1 MTPVGR
7 PPLSSDARRVIAAQA
22 LRAFAYGFGALL
34 LGSTLKQLGFD
45 STKVGLVLGAIV
57 AGTIVASIAVARWS
71 DRFGRRRSYIALY
84 LMLALAGAVFS
95 LSRNLLVLTVI
106 ALTGT
111 LSTDIVDNGPFTSL
125 EQPMLATEFSRRE
138 TIRGFGLYNA
148 VATLA
153 GSLGA
158 LAAGGPALF
167 RHFYPGVPA
176 NQRFFLLFIP
186 VALAGAVVAWS
197 LSASVEAP
205 RATVGASSGSGLG
218 NSRPVVIRLASLFA
232 VDAFGGGF
240 VVQAFIAYWFSV
252 KFDTSIG
259 VIGVMFFV
267 IGILQAVS
275 YLAATRL
282 AERFGLLPTM
292 VFTHLPSNL
301 LLVAIAFARSFPVAV
316 VLLFARSLLSQMDVP
331 TRQAYVM
338 ALVRADQRT
347 AAAGYT
353 NTARY
358 VVRPVGPVL
367 AGVGQG
373 LFLGLPFL
381 AAGTIKSIYDLV
393 LWRWFRGVDLP
404 EEALEETLGSSTG
417 AAAASKRDKNPQA
430 PDTP

>member
-1 MTPVGR
+1 MTAESR
-7 PPLSSDARRVIAAQA
+7 PPLSTDARRVIVAQA

-34 LGSTLKQLGFD
+34 LGSTLKQLGLD

-57 AGTIVASIAVARWS
+57 GGTILASVAVARWS
-71 DRFGRRRSYIALY
+71 DRFGRRRSYIVLY
-84 LMLALAGAVFS
+84 IVLAGSGAVFA
-95 LSRNLLVLTVI
+95 LSRNLLVFIVV

-125 EQPMLATEFSRRE
+125 EQPMLATELSRRE
-138 TIRGFGLYNA
+138 AIRGFGLYNA
-148 VATLA
+148 IATLA

-158 LAAGGPALF
+158 LAAGGPTLL

-186 VALAGAVVAWS
+186 VALAGAVVAWT
-197 LSASVEAP
+197 LSSSVEAP
-205 RATVGASSGSGLG
+205 GPAAASSGPGRLG
-218 NSRPVVIRLASLFA
+218 ESRPTIVRLASLFA

-240 VVQAFIAYWFSV
+240 VVQAFVAYWFAV
-252 KFDTSIG
+252 KFGTSIG
-259 VIGVMFFV
+259 VLGIMFFV

-282 AERFGLLPTM
+282 AERFGLLSTM

-301 LLVAIAFARSFPVAV
+301 LLAAIAFAPTFSVAAI
-316 VLLFARSLLSQMDVP
+316 LLFLRSLLSQMDVP

-338 ALVRADQRT
+338 ALVEPEERT

-358 VVRPVGPVL
+358 LVRPLGPVL
-367 AGVGQG
+367 AGAGQG
-373 LFLGLPFL
+373 LFFGLPFL
-381 AAGTIKSIYDLV
+381 AAGTIKTIYDLV

-404 EEALEETLGSSTG
+404 EDTIDEVLGSG
-417 AAAASKRDKNPQA
+417 ADLGITRTDE
-430 PDTP
+430 D